1 MTMHEQPLSDW
12 KLAISI
18 NATVSILTTVAKS
31 ALMLLV
37 AESISHLKWLH
48 YESTQC
54 LKDVQAFDE
63 ASRGPWG
70 ATMFVL
76 GARGRSLLATIA
88 SVIVVVSLGFEPAAQ
103 QMLSFPSRSVALKSS
118 AGAYVYQALAL
129 NTTDLVEIHPS
140 TAAGYDPPNSL
151 QVALINSFAGI
162 VSDAPHDCQTSL
174 CQFGDIETLGVC
186 EQCRDATHQVHHI
199 RNYTGSGGDE
209 DADGEPSYKD
219 YHDYFIAN
227 DPYYPVVQINYTN
240 HGAIDG
246 NNGFAISGN
255 YTWSMDDLSN
265 RRAGFTAINMSDL
278 NSDTVEST
286 TICDFSW
293 CVRKYFA
300 AEITN
305 GQFHFEKESRS
316 FLNITNSTGSGVY
329 NMDTTFI
336 LGSPQP
342 GFGRQY
348 KVDQMVDY
356 VLWEYL
362 TKALSG
368 DSSSNT
374 LVQMMSRQTFN
385 STAGLMSLAITN
397 WMRSIG
403 NNGSVLYQGEA
414 LEPVTFV
421 HVKWPWLVWPA
432 MLTIVGSILLLV
444 CILRDRRR
452 TALFKSS
459 ALALLFHGLH
469 GFDENDLKIPRTRR
483 VEDNETLEEIA
494 RRLRV
499 KFVPDEDGILKFVK
513 Q

>member
-1 MTMHEQPLSDW
+1 MSHLATEDPIVPTEAAPLIGPTSATSSRRGSDAGSALELGSLHCSTSSTSTTPGPQNQRTNTPQPASPTSTVAPSASKSTSPPSSATQSRKTWPRLIHAFRWWWWWEVGAALLSTTCILLIFATLMTMHEQPLSDW

-374 LVQMMSRQTFN
+374 LRDLCPWPLQ
-385 STAGLMSLAITN
+385 
-397 WMRSIG
+397 IG
-403 NNGSVLYQGEA
+403 CGA
-414 LEPVTFV
+414 
-421 HVKWPWLVWPA
+421 
-432 MLTIVGSILLLV
+432 
-444 CILRDRRR
+444 
-452 TALFKSS
+452 
-459 ALALLFHGLH
+459 
-469 GFDENDLKIPRTRR
+469 
-483 VEDNETLEEIA
+483 
-494 RRLRV
+494 
-499 KFVPDEDGILKFVK
+499 
-513 Q
+513 